1 MNKKAKELFSVL
13 KTGLLDQNPI
23 FVQLLG
29 LCPTLATTTSVP
41 NAVGM
46 GLAAT
51 FVLACSNAL
60 ISLLRKFI
68 PNEVR
73 IAGYI
78 VIISGFVSMVQM
90 LIKAYFPSLDKSL
103 GVFIPL
109 IVVNCII
116 LARAEA
122 FASKNPVLPSLM
134 DGIGMGLGFTGALT
148 IIASVREVMGA
159 GTFSGIRV
167 TPAGY
172 EPVQMMIM
180 PYGAFI
186 TLGILMAA
194 VAFIRKLSEKIII
207 SKAETVENTS
217 NETSGVNQETNKIE
231 SEIKENI
238 SSDSSKTNEKNL
250 TGSDTSENVSVTK
263 ASGSSDSVPSK
274 DDENE
279 VEEVKN

>member
-1 MNKKAKELFSVL
+1 MRVKVKELFSQL
-13 KTGLLDQNPI
+13 KSGLLDQNPT

-41 NAVGM
+41 NAIGM

-51 FVLACSNAL
+51 FVLTCSNGL

-68 PNEVR
+68 PKEVR

-90 LIKAYFPSLDKSL
+90 IIKAYFPELDKSL

-122 FASKNPVLPSLM
+122 YASKNPVLPSLI
-134 DGIGMGLGFTGALT
+134 DGVGMGLGFTVALI
-148 IIASVREVMGA
+148 IIASVREVLGA
-159 GTFSGIRV
+159 GTFGGIKI

-172 EPVQMMIM
+172 EPIQMLIM

-186 TLGILMAA
+186 TLGFLIAA
-194 VAFIRKLSEKIII
+194 VNFIRKNSENIKKSKADSEKEASNENSVLKQESEETEINDTDSSGIVI
-207 SKAETVENTS
+207 VNPNKDSDASDSEESVSDKKDTDKSETV
-217 NETSGVNQETNKIE
+217 
-231 SEIKENI
+231 SEIKDDGDDKE
-238 SSDSSKTNEKNL
+238 
-250 TGSDTSENVSVTK
+250 SEN
-263 ASGSSDSVPSK
+263 
-274 DDENE
+274 
-279 VEEVKN
+279 

>member
-1 MNKKAKELFSVL
+1 MNKKVKELFSIL
-13 KTGLLDQNPI
+13 KTGLLDQNPT

-90 LIKAYFPSLDKSL
+90 LIKAYFPTLDKSL

-134 DGIGMGLGFTGALT
+134 DGIGMGLGFTGALVV
-148 IIASVREVMGA
+148 IASVREILGA
-159 GTFSGIRV
+159 GTFAGIKI

-194 VAFIRKLSEKIII
+194 VAFIRRIAENIKKT
-207 SKAETVENTS
+207 KADTDIKTDGESLDNEHDS
-217 NETSGVNQETNKIE
+217 NKAE
-231 SEIKENI
+231 SEIENNI
-238 SSDSSKTNEKNL
+238 STNSSETAEKKTTVSDSSESATFDKD
-250 TGSDTSENVSVTK
+250 SDKSELIPEN
-263 ASGSSDSVPSK
+263 
-274 DDENE
+274 DENDDKE
-279 VEEVKN
+279 GEN

>member
-1 MNKKAKELFSVL
+1 
-13 KTGLLDQNPI
+13 
-23 FVQLLG
+23 VQLLG

-90 LIKAYFPSLDKSL
+90 LIKAYFPTLDKSL

-134 DGIGMGLGFTGALT
+134 DGIGMGLGFTGALVV
-148 IIASVREVMGA
+148 IASVREILGA
-159 GTFSGIRV
+159 GTFAGIKI

-194 VAFIRKLSEKIII
+194 VAFIRRIAENIKKT
-207 SKAETVENTS
+207 KADTDIKTDGESLDNEHDS
-217 NETSGVNQETNKIE
+217 NKAE
-231 SEIKENI
+231 SEIENNI
-238 SSDSSKTNEKNL
+238 STNSSETAEKKTTVSDSSESATFDKD
-250 TGSDTSENVSVTK
+250 SDKSELIPEN
-263 ASGSSDSVPSK
+263 
-274 DDENE
+274 DENDDKE
-279 VEEVKN
+279 GEN